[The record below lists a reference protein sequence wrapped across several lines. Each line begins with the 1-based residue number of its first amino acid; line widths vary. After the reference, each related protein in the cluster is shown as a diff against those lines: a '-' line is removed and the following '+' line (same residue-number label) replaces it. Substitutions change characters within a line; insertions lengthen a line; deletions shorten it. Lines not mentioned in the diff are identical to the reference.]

1 MSAINKI
8 FIAVLKPALLGCVV
22 AAILLLFFPEF
33 REGEGLNVNI
43 LNREKTVPPRLSYYE
58 ALAQSAPAV
67 ANIYSQSYENTG
79 IFSNRSY
86 SRISL
91 GSAVIMSNEGYL
103 LTCYHV
109 IRNADSIFVQL
120 QDDRKFH
127 AQLVGFD
134 VITDL
139 AVLKI
144 HEAPDL
150 VVMPQMESLNL
161 RVGDIVMAV
170 GNPLDLGQTIT
181 SGIVSRTGRK
191 GLANYFD
198 FIQTDAALN
207 QGNSGGALIDSN
219 GYLVGI
225 TNASFQ
231 SRNER
236 VDGVNFAVPYALAK
250 RVMDEI
256 ITSGT
261 VTRGHLGVDG
271 GELRDGTGFL
281 VRSVDKGSPAALAG
295 IRTNDVLTAV
305 NGQTVT
311 SAEIMEVVAESAP
324 GTNLTF
330 QVNRNGKVIHIQAV
344 IGKLNPALIA
354 RS

>member
-1 MSAINKI
+1 MTISHKI
-8 FIAVLKPALLGCVV
+8 LLTLLKPILLGCIV
-22 AAILLLFFPEF
+22 AAILLIFFPQF
-33 REGEGLNVNI
+33 REGEGLNINI
-43 LNREKTVPPRLSYYE
+43 LSREKPVPPRLSYYE
-58 ALAQSAPAV
+58 ALAHSAPAV
-67 ANIYSQSYENTG
+67 ANIYSQSIENTG
-79 IFSNRSY
+79 IFRNRSY

-109 IRNADSIFVQL
+109 IRNADSTYVQL
-120 QDDRKFH
+120 QDNRRYP
-127 AQLVGFD
+127 AQLIGFD
-134 VITDL
+134 LVTDL

-144 HEAPDL
+144 DAQDL
-150 VVMPQMESLNL
+150 VVMPQMESPEL

-231 SRNER
+231 SRNTK
-236 VDGVNFAVPYALAK
+236 VDGVNFAVPYGLAK

-261 VTRGHLGVDG
+261 VTRGQLGVSGQDLLDG
-271 GELRDGTGFL
+271 SGFL
-281 VRSVDKGSPAALAG
+281 VEQIDKNSPAAYAG
-295 IRTNDVLTAV
+295 IQINDILLAV
-305 NGQTVT
+305 DGKPLVDL
-311 SAEIMEVVAESAP
+311 EIMDVIAESKP
-324 GTNLTF
+324 GTNITL
-330 QVNRNGKVIHIQAV
+330 QINRNGELIEVKAV
-344 IGKLNPALIA
+344 VGKLNPQLVA